1 MTYVY
6 FNRITVWGLFNH
18 FSYCLVDK
26 HYARWG
32 NNKRIKKNLEK
43 VIVLK
48 STCDKCGEEF
58 EIEVKTELIK
68 NIEKTYFTCPHCK
81 NEYIAFCT
89 NQSVRR
95 KQAEMKMLHKE
106 ARRAKTLRQLEKIQ
120 LKIENLEVQAK
131 SEMEELKKSLL
142 S

>member
-1 MTYVY
+1 
-6 FNRITVWGLFNH
+6 LFNH
-18 FSYCLVDK
+18 FSHCLVDK

-58 EIEVKTELIK
+58 EIEVKTELTK
-68 NIEKTYFTCPHCK
+68 NIEKNYFTCPHCK

-106 ARRAKTLRQLEKIQ
+106 AGRAKTLRQLEKIQ
-120 LKIENLEVQAK
+120 SKLADFEEQVK

>member
-1 MTYVY
+1 M
-6 FNRITVWGLFNH
+6 I
-18 FSYCLVDK
+18 
-26 HYARWG
+26 
-32 NNKRIKKNLEK
+32 I
-43 VIVLK
+43 LK
-48 STCDKCGEEF
+48 STCDKCDEEF

-68 NIEKTYFTCPHCK
+68 SIEKTYFTCPHCK

-120 LKIENLEVQAK
+120 SRLDVFEEQVK